1 VQITTATDDPATWAD
16 ATAVP
21 AAKPRDITIDSMR
34 GLAILMVIGIHS
46 LPQPLTANWS
56 IALDAALRPCVP
68 IFLFASGVMSAG
80 KADIPL
86 GRRLATAIVPYTIA
100 FVAAYAYMALHNA
113 SMDHRPHVALARFG
127 LAYVFV
133 YYYVFVYIGCTVA
146 LWLLLKLVRASGGG
160 HDNLLTFL
168 VVAIGF
174 GLLTGA
180 YLDPLLAKLD
190 VSPSLIEEVRMRDIP
205 FWFAF
210 LAVGLLIGTFQL
222 NEFLKGRRSVLLLGV
237 MVSYAIYASVR
248 LWQIGDAADYDSL
261 AFFAYSSLATLAL
274 FTVRVASP
282 ALAVLG
288 SGSYFIYLWH
298 IFIVMAL
305 RDHGV
310 FDRFTPAVGFVISFT
325 ATTFMIVLVLACVRH
340 VAPAKM
346 LRWIGA

>member
-1 VQITTATDDPATWAD
+1 MQMTAATSDSARWAGS
-16 ATAVP
+16 AAAP
-21 AAKPRDITIDSMR
+21 AALTRDVTIDSMR

-46 LPQPLTANWS
+46 LPQPLAAGWS

-80 KADIPL
+80 RSEIPL
-86 GRRLATAIVPYTIA
+86 GRRMTAAIVPYAIA
-100 FVAAYAYMALHNA
+100 FVVAYAYMAFHNA
-113 SMDHRPHVALARFG
+113 DMDHRPHVALARFG

-133 YYYVFVYIGCTVA
+133 YYYVFVYVGCTVA
-146 LWLLLKLVRASGGG
+146 LWLLLKFVKGSGGG
-160 HDNLLTFL
+160 QDIL
-168 VVAIGF
+168 VASLIAAIGF

-180 YLDPLLAKLD
+180 YFDPLLAKLNL
-190 VSPSLIEEVRMRDIP
+190 SPSLIEEVRMRDIP

-210 LAVGLLIGTFQL
+210 LAVGLLTGTFRL
-222 NEFLKGRRSVLLLGV
+222 NEILRERKVALSIAVAI
-237 MVSYAIYASVR
+237 SYAIYAGVR

-261 AFFAYSSLATLAL
+261 AFFAYASLAALTL
-274 FTVRVASP
+274 FTLRPAWP

-298 IFIVMAL
+298 IFIVMSL

-310 FDRFTPAVGFVISFT
+310 FDRLGSLAGFLATFTTAAV
-325 ATTFMIVLVLACVRH
+325 AIVLALICIRRLA
-340 VAPAKM
+340 PSKM